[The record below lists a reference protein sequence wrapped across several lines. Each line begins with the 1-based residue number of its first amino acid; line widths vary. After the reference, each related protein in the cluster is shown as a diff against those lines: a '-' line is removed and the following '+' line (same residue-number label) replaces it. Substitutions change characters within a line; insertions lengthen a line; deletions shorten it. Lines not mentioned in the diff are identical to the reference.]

1 MRLIKVDFELFIGFA
16 RKSKQ
21 PTWKLQIKLVLFSPA
36 QESFCFCQVSLAKSW
51 KMEINITARVFST
64 LPKKKSKNIYGYR
77 STLRVYAI
85 FACLFF
91 FLPACKRPLL
101 QVPNLIQI

>member
-21 PTWKLQIKLVLFSPA
+21 PTWKLQIKLVLFSPT
-36 QESFCFCQVSLAKSW
+36 QESFCFCQVQSLAKSW

-64 LPKKKSKNIYGYR
+64 LPKKKKKKRKHMWIPFH
-77 STLRVYAI
+77 STGLCH
-85 FACLFF
+85 FCLPVFSV
-91 FLPACKRPLL
+91 C
-101 QVPNLIQI
+101 V